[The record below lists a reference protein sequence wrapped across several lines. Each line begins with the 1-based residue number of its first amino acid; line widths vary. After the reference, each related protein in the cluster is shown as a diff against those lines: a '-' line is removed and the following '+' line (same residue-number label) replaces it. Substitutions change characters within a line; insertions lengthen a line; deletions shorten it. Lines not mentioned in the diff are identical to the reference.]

1 MLRDKYDER
10 ITSATNNI
18 SNVEQPL
25 PSTVLRITATGL
37 IFMRDCKI
45 MKITCVSGAPST
57 LVLNDDNEV
66 ASGRTMDTLTSVATG
81 YVRDYLGGMPVLRG
95 IYATV
100 TGVSIFDIEVK
111 SL

>member
-1 MLRDKYDER
+1 MLRDTYDER
-10 ITSATNNI
+10 ISSAINDL
-18 SNVEQPL
+18 SNAEQPSL
-25 PSTVLRITATGL
+25 TTVLRITATGL

-57 LVLNDDNEV
+57 LVLNDDNE
-66 ASGRTMDTLTSVATG
+66 AAGGRTIDTLTSVASG
-81 YVRDYLGGMPVLRG
+81 YVKNYLGGMPVLRG

-100 TGVSIFDIEVK
+100 TGASIFDIEVK